1 MNVGVLQ
8 TIPIFVSDEIFRLVC
23 VFNISDSIPG
33 CRPYSPFGIY
43 IKLIDGIGTEVIS
56 LIVGLTVGGVSGYKI
71 GVRNKA
77 HQKQKARDNATQTQ
91 KGNITINNWKGGNK

>member
-8 TIPIFVSDEIFRLVC
+8 TIPIFVSDEIFRMVG

-43 IKLIDGIGTEVIS
+43 IKLIDGIRTKAILAYKLGYAFIIFVENEDTR
-56 LIVGLTVGGVSGYKI
+56 TVTAYP
-71 GVRNKA
+71 
-77 HQKQKARDNATQTQ
+77 
-91 KGNITINNWKGGNK
+91 